1 MVIWSFYWFIYLI
14 FKLLSNLKI
23 MKNRRHCH
31 FKLCYMYFR
40 ISWHIISVFILMNRH
55 AYLFYFNSALLWT
68 IFRKVIRTIGP
79 SDYWN
84 FALLDRRT
92 IYKAFGLLGFRA
104 FVLSDRH
111 PQATVMDP
119 LLFFHLH
126 QRPTRSNNIKSPTF
140 CLWRSPVQSHQVD
153 RRCYLRA

>member
-68 IFRKVIRTIGP
+68 IFPKVIWTIGP
-79 SDYWN
+79 SDYWA
-84 FALLDRRT
+84 FGLSRLRT
-92 IYKAFGLLGFRA
+92 IGLSDYWTFGLLGLQTIRPSDYRA
-104 FVLSDRH
+104 DTVYIGIRLSIF
-111 PQATVMDP
+111 TVFP
-119 LLFFHLH
+119 LLFF
-126 QRPTRSNNIKSPTF
+126 
-140 CLWRSPVQSHQVD
+140 
-153 RRCYLRA
+153 